1 MDLTTTE
8 LSQQL
13 LWLRQI
19 LCDRQTLHSYFK
31 VALQI
36 AIMAIGVPF
45 FETGICE
52 FGIIQGSFDKN

>member
-8 LSQQL
+8 LSQL

-19 LCDRQTLHSYFK
+19 LRDRQTLHTYFK

-36 AIMAIGVPF
+36 AIMAIGVQF